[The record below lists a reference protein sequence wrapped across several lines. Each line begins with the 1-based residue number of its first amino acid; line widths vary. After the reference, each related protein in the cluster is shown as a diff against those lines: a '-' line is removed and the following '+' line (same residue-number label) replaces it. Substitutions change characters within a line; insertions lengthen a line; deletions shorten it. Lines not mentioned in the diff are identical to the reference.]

1 MFCIKSI
8 FLLLIII
15 KNTSAVLI
23 KCCDD
28 NYYLNDNFKC
38 IKSQKN
44 NTVTFDNITDGTE
57 SSFKPC
63 IYDFIGQS
71 SEEKMCMG
79 ILKNETIIKVSCFVV
94 HGVTENIQCDS
105 LLTVLNFWGAKMVIF
120 ATIFYTIPYLILIIV
135 YVVYSDLRIR
145 AYDKSVLSFSVYY
158 FVINCC
164 LVTLGLFETCHKI
177 LPAYVYGIFGL
188 VFIFLV
194 QQTCM
199 WLFAICFD
207 ITLVITRFQ
216 WAPGNDDSK
225 KRNEIKKFR
234 TYTVIILA
242 VSLIPTVIT
251 AVFEFIPIL
260 PNDSFFK
267 PNFSNFHGKRK
278 TSQLIYT
285 FTVPVLM
292 LLANTIL
299 FIYTTYK
306 MFKVQ
311 KDTKFLNKNN
321 VKQAKSKYWVYLKLY
336 LIMDTP
342 WISGTLSA
350 IYPSLWMLK
359 FVRMIQPLLVLY
371 VTLPKK
377 RVIQAIGCKKKVLNK
392 SPSIRMIQLTDKKS
406 LKQLN
411 DNELGLTKPLNI
423 NEDDK

>member
-1 MFCIKSI
+1 MCI
-8 FLLLIII
+8 
-15 KNTSAVLI
+15 
-23 KCCDD
+23 
-28 NYYLNDNFKC
+28 
-38 IKSQKN
+38 
-44 NTVTFDNITDGTE
+44 
-57 SSFKPC
+57 
-63 IYDFIGQS
+63 
-71 SEEKMCMG
+71 G
-79 ILKNETIIKVSCFVV
+79 ILKNKTNIRVSCFDV
-94 HGVTENIQCDS
+94 HGNTDNIQCDS
-105 LLTVLNFWGAKMVIF
+105 LLTVLDFWGAKMVIF
-120 ATIFYTIPYLILIIV
+120 ATIFYTIPYLVLIIV

-145 AYDKSVLSFSVYY
+145 AYDKSVLSFSIYY
-158 FVINCC
+158 FIINCC
-164 LVTLGLFETCHKI
+164 LVTLGLFEICHKI
-177 LPAYVYGIFGL
+177 LPPYVYGIISL

-234 TYTVIILA
+234 MYTLIILV
-242 VSLIPTVIT
+242 VSMIPTVIT
-251 AVFEFIPIL
+251 AIFEFIPIL

-278 TSQLIYT
+278 TSQLFYS
-285 FTVPVLM
+285 FTIPVSM

-311 KDTKFLNKNN
+311 KDTKFLNKNS

-336 LIMDTP
+336 LIMDAP

-377 RVIQAIGCKKKVLNK
+377 RLIQAIGCRKKILNK
-392 SPSIRMIQLTDKKS
+392 SPPVLMIPLANKKS

-411 DNELGLTKPLNI
+411 DNELDLAKPLNI
-423 NEDDK
+423 NENNI